1 VDITAGEGPEDG
13 LAGLDLAFLA
23 GVLEAVWAAFTED
36 VDMARPIWL
45 GSRKQ
50 KAALLARR

>member
-1 VDITAGEGPEDG
+1 MTAGEGPEDAAPD
-13 LAGLDLAFLA
+13 LAGLTDA
-23 GVLEAVWAAFTED
+23 WAAFTDE

-50 KAALLARR
+50 KAALHARR